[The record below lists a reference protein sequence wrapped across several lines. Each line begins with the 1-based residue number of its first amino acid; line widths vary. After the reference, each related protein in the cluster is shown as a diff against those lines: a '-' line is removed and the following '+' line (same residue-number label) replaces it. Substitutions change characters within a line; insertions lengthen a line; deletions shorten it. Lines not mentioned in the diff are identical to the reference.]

1 MNTNKNILE
10 QFERM
15 DSIEPTAEWEAQLM
29 KKLKHTQS
37 DSGHTSSNKLIL
49 LTTVMLVAV
58 NLFWFSNQLKSDNEQ
73 QSSEKLKN
81 VANELLI
88 STSSSKY

>member
-1 MNTNKNILE
+1 MNSNKNIFE
-10 QFERM
+10 QFERIN
-15 DSIEPTAEWEAQLM
+15 SIEPSAEWEAQLM
-29 KKLKHTQS
+29 KKLKRTQS
-37 DSGHTSSNKLIL
+37 GSGHTSSNNLIL
-49 LTTVMLVAV
+49 LATVLLVV
-58 NLFWFSNQLKSDNEQ
+58 INLFWVSNQLKSDNEQ